1 MGPQNAMGF
10 HLLAGPEVTVVASKS
25 SQRYRLQS
33 ESFPAIAVVLE
44 ELVARLVDHHAGK
57 VCGLL
62 GAHVM
67 SCDLYHKFGNAGV
80 M

>member
-1 MGPQNAMGF
+1 MGF

-25 SQRYRLQS
+25 SKRYRLQS
-33 ESFPAIAVVLE
+33 ESFPAMAVLLE
-44 ELVARLVDHHAGK
+44 ELVARLVKHHVGK

-62 GAHVM
+62 GCHVM
-67 SCDLYHKFGNAGV
+67 SCDLRCCACDV